1 MTNTLARRLWLVCLA
16 AIPLP
21 LAAQVNARMFR
32 YPTVSATQIA
42 FVYGGDVWVAPKSGG
57 PASRLSTPPGEEQL
71 PRFSPDGKT
80 IAFTAN
86 YDGNWDVYTVPSA
99 GGALTRLTH
108 HPARDAVLGWYPD
121 GKSLLISSPMASG
134 TNRFSQLY
142 RLPATGGL
150 PERLPMPYGEF
161 GAIGPDGKQIIYMPQ
176 SNDYRTWKRYRG
188 GWAPDLWLFDFTT
201 GSAVNLTNSPANE
214 AQPMWRGRTLYFISD
229 RDSTQR
235 NNLFAMDLDG
245 RAVRQLTHFTD
256 FDITFPS
263 IGPSDIIFQAGGRL
277 YLLDLATEQS
287 HEVMLQAVTDL
298 STLRPRVAAVA
309 DLIGNAAI
317 APAGERALFEA
328 RGDVFTLP
336 AEHGPTRNLSAS
348 SGVAERTPVWSP
360 DGKQVAYWS
369 DRSGEYELYLRPA
382 DGSGTERKVTSLGAG
397 FRYQPFWSPD
407 GKRVAFIDELRRVRI
422 TDLADGKTTTVD
434 QQLTWS
440 HGNLVG
446 FAPSWSADSRWL
458 AYVKEQPQAHTAIA
472 LYDTRSGK
480 PTQVTSGFYNDASPS
495 FDPGGKYLY
504 FESNRSFTPVYSDL
518 DNSWIYPNST
528 RIVAVPL
535 RNDVPS
541 PLAPRS
547 DEAGVKSDSA
557 ATPPK
562 DSVKKGKDKKDD
574 AKPAADSASKAPAP
588 VEIDLADFERRIVAL
603 PAAAGNYGPLQA
615 VEGAVLY
622 LRAPMAGIQK
632 GESPLI
638 RYDLKERKEETV
650 LGDINGYVMS
660 ANGKKLLA
668 WKDDKYA
675 IVETKPGQKLD
686 KPIDTGHMQVTIDP
700 RAEWRQLFNDTWR
713 MERDYFYDPGMHG
726 VDWAAMKERYGR
738 LIDDAVTRYDVNFI
752 LGELIAEL
760 NASHTYRSGGDLETP
775 RQRGVGL
782 LGVDWKVENGAY
794 RIARILD
801 GAAWDDEVRSPLRQP
816 GIKVKEGDYV
826 LAVDGLPLDPAVDP
840 WAPFAGKAGT
850 TVELLVNDK
859 PTRDGARKVLVETLE
874 DEGRLRNLAWIESN
888 RRRVEQA
895 SGGRI
900 GYVYVPSTGIDGQ
913 NELVRMFNGQF
924 DKDALIIDER
934 FNSGGQIPDRFIEL
948 LNRPALAFWAI
959 REGHSWQWPP
969 VGNFGPKVM
978 LINGW
983 SGSGGDAFPYYFREA
998 GLGPLIGQRTW
1009 GGLIGISGVPS
1020 LIDGG
1025 AITVPTFRM
1034 FNPKGEWFAE
1044 GHGVD
1049 PDIPVVD
1056 DPALMA
1062 KGGDPQLER
1071 AIQEAQRLIKE
1082 KPAPAPKHPPYE
1094 NRTAA
1099 GQAKPR

>member
-1 MTNTLARRLWLVCLA
+1 
-16 AIPLP
+16 
-21 LAAQVNARMFR
+21 MFR

-42 FVYGGDVWVAPKSGG
+42 FVYAGDVWVAPKTGG
-57 PASRLSTPPGEEQL
+57 AASRLSTPLGEEQL

-80 IAFTAN
+80 LAFTAN

-121 GKSLLISSPMASG
+121 GKSILISTPMAAG
-134 TNRFSQLY
+134 TNRFNQLY

-150 PERLPMPYGEF
+150 PEKLPMPYGEF
-161 GAIGPDGKQIIYMPQ
+161 GAIGPDGKQIVYMPQ
-176 SNDYRTWKRYRG
+176 TNDYRTWKRYRG

-201 GSAVNLTNSPANE
+201 GAAENLTNSPANE
-214 AQPMWRGRTLYFISD
+214 SQPMWRGRTLYFISD

-235 NNLFAMDLDG
+235 NNLFAMDLDK
-245 RAVRQLTHFTD
+245 RTVRQLTHFTD
-256 FDITFPS
+256 YDITFPS
-263 IGPSDIIFQAGGRL
+263 IGPSDIVFQAGGRL
-277 YLLDLATEQS
+277 YLLDLASEQS
-287 HEVMLQAVTDL
+287 HEVTLQAVTDL
-298 STLRPRVAAVA
+298 STLRPRVATVA
-309 DLIGNAAI
+309 DLISDVSL
-317 APAGERALFEA
+317 APTGERALFDA

-336 AEHGPTRNLSAS
+336 AEHGPTRNLTAS
-348 SGVAERTPVWSP
+348 SGVAERSPAWSP

-382 DGSGTERKVTSLGAG
+382 DGSGAERKVTSLGAG

-422 TDLADGKTTTVD
+422 TELADGKTTTID

-458 AYVKEQPQAHTAIA
+458 AYPKEQPQAHTAIA
-472 LYDTRSGK
+472 LYDVRSGK
-480 PTQVTSGFYNDASPS
+480 STQVTTGFYNDVSPS

-518 DNSWIYPNST
+518 DNSFIYPNST
-528 RIVAVPL
+528 QIVAVPL

-547 DEAGVKSDSA
+547 DEVTVKTDSA
-557 ATPPK
+557 AAAPK
-562 DSVKKGKDKKDD
+562 DTTKKGKEKTAD
-574 AKPAADSASKAPAP
+574 AKVVPDSAAKKAPAP
-588 VEIDLADFERRIVAL
+588 VEIDLADFERRIVVL
-603 PAAAGNYGPLQA
+603 PAAAGNYGPLHA
-615 VEGAVLY
+615 IDSALLY
-622 LRAPMAGIQK
+622 LRTPMAGIQK

-650 LGDINGYVMS
+650 VADLSGYITS
-660 ANGKKLLA
+660 ANGKKVLV

-675 IVETKPGQKLD
+675 IVDIKPGQKLE
-686 KPIDTGHMQVTIDP
+686 KPIDTGHMQVVVDP
-700 RAEWRQLFNDTWR
+700 RAEWKQLFNDTWR

-726 VDWAAMKERYGR
+726 VDWAAMKERYGK
-738 LIDDAVTRYDVNFI
+738 LIDDAVTRWDVNFI

-760 NASHTYRSGGDLETP
+760 NASHTYRGGGELESP

-794 RIARILD
+794 RIAKILD

-816 GIKVKEGDYV
+816 GVNVKEGDYV

-859 PTRDGARKVLVETLE
+859 PTRDGARKVLVETLD
-874 DEGRLRNLAWIESN
+874 DEGRLRNLAWIEAN
-888 RRRVEQA
+888 RQRVDQA

-913 NELVRMFNGQF
+913 DELVRMFNGQF
-924 DKDALIIDER
+924 NKEGMIIDER

-948 LNRPALAFWAI
+948 LNRPALAYWAI
-959 REGHSWQWPP
+959 REGRDWQWPP
-969 VGNFGPKVM
+969 VAHFGPKVM

-1009 GGLIGISGVPS
+1009 GGLIGISGVPG
-1020 LIDGG
+1020 LVDGG
-1025 AITVPTFRM
+1025 SITVPTFRM

-1044 GHGVD
+1044 GHGVE
-1049 PDIPVVD
+1049 PDIAVVD

-1071 AIQEAQRLIKE
+1071 AIQEAERLLKE
-1082 KPAPAPKHPPYE
+1082 KPATAPKHPPYE
-1094 NRTAA
+1094 DRTAA
-1099 GQAKPR
+1099 GQSKAK